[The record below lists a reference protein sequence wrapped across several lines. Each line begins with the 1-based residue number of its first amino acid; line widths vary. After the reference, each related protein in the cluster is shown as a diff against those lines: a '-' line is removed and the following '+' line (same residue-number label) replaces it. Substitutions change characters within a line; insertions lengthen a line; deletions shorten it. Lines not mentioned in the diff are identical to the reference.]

1 MLKQL
6 ALILAIVIVA
16 ILAIVAALTIV
27 NRGPDDVEIEVDP
40 PEATES
46 RTTIMVSIG
55 ADGSQIEI
63 GCRLPIEGQSPLLVT
78 FENRTGVVDDYRA
91 RVSVRLDDGTISTV
105 VAEAPD
111 LRPGERRNVLPDPW
125 LEPQGVTG
133 CEVLAVEAS
142 DQVII
147 LEDG

>member
-40 PEATES
+40 PEATGP
-46 RTTIMVSIG
+46 RTTIMVSVG

-125 LEPQGVTG
+125 LEPQGVTD